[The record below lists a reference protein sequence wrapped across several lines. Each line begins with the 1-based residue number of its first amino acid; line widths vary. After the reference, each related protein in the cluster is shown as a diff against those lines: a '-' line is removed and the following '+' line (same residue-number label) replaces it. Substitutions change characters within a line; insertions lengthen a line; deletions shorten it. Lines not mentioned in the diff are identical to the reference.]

1 MIVVSDTT
9 PLISLLKIG
18 RLDLLEKL
26 FGIVYVPQAVYKEL
40 TINERFSD
48 EAEQIDKSRFVVVK
62 EVKNIGAVNI
72 LKRATGLDQGESE
85 AIVLSDE
92 MNADILLMDEVKGR
106 KVSEEMGIKVMGT
119 IGVLMAA
126 YEECELTAVET
137 RGCIDILQQN
147 GRHISQLYYQRLLNM
162 LND

>member
-26 FGIVYVPQAVYKEL
+26 FGIVYVPQAVYREL

-48 EAEQIDKSRFVVVK
+48 EAEQIDKCKFVVVK
-62 EVKNIGAVNI
+62 EVTNIGAVNV

-85 AIVLSDE
+85 AIILSDE
-92 MNADILLMDEVKGR
+92 MNADILLMDEAKGR
-106 KVSEEMGIKVMGT
+106 TVSGQMGIKVMGT
-119 IGVLMAA
+119 IGVLIVA
-126 YEECELTAVET
+126 YEENELTAVEA
-137 RGCIDILQQN
+137 RSCIDILQKN
-147 GRHISQLYYQRLLNM
+147 GRHISQLYYERLLSM